1 MAGIGQ
7 ELSENF
13 WSGQLRL
20 AQDSVSVVEEKAEE
34 GRSMV
39 AGQDINFDMIHALGK
54 EKEEGQKEGKEVEER
69 DEEPDQRPRSMS
81 VGASRCF

>member
-1 MAGIGQ
+1 
-7 ELSENF
+7 
-13 WSGQLRL
+13 
-20 AQDSVSVVEEKAEE
+20 
-34 GRSMV
+34 MV